1 MIKTGK
7 EIERANCRLL
17 VFIKLGQQKFIITHP
32 ILISC
37 VDKITAPKVNRAI
50 SMALKWTMERIEA
63 ISF

>member
-7 EIERANCRLL
+7 EIERANCRL
-17 VFIKLGQQKFIITHP
+17 VFMKLCQQKFIITHP
-32 ILISC
+32 LLISC